1 MKLFILGLRLYR
13 NIVLVVFTD
22 IVTILS
28 GFIIVGYALVK
39 ETVYR
44 TLYGLIYMMCSFF

>member
-1 MKLFILGLRLYR
+1 MKLFILRLYR
-13 NIVLVVFTD
+13 NIVLVFTD